1 EILTRLAKQYLTEDG
16 LAPTALNTYLKSPAE
31 FFATCILRIKEPPQ
45 GPMILGNAVHGAIAS
60 FLNGTPAET
69 AASEIDRCFRTSLL

>member
-1 EILTRLAKQYLTEDG
+1 
-16 LAPTALNTYLKSPAE
+16 KSPAE

-69 AASEIDRCFRTSLL
+69 AASEIDRCFRTSLLPRDAVFNSLLREAHELFAA